1 MNTTLHHLSN
11 EFLEVRIA
19 ALGAELQNIILKENG
34 LDYMWS
40 GDPAYWAKKSPVL
53 FPIVGGLKDS
63 NYSFEG
69 KSYSLNRH
77 GFARESLFE
86 VSAKTNNS
94 ISFLLQSDETTLAVY
109 PFHFQFFVTYTLVQ
123 QTLEVSYLVKNTGDQ
138 NMYFSV
144 GAHPA
149 FAVPLS
155 PNTTYTDYY
164 LHFSKQEESGRWP
177 LSPEGLIKSTPEK
190 MLDGTDQLPLT
201 KELFYGDALV
211 FKDLRSTSI
220 SIRSDKTPH
229 GLTVNYEGFPYMGIW
244 AFKQANFVCI
254 EPWCGIADS
263 ENTNGQLIDKE
274 GINKLSP
281 QESFQRS
288 WFVEVF

>member
-11 EFLEVRIA
+11 EFLDITIA
-19 ALGAELQNIILKENG
+19 DLGAELQNIIHKENG

-53 FPIVGGLKDS
+53 FPIVGGLKNS
-63 NYSFEG
+63 TYSFEG
-69 KSYSLNRH
+69 KSYTLNRH
-77 GFARESLFE
+77 GFARESMFV

-94 ISFLLQSDETTLAVY
+94 ISFLLQSDEATLALY
-109 PFHFQFFVTYTLVQ
+109 PFHFHFIVTYTLVQ
-123 QTLEVSYLVKNTGDQ
+123 YSLEVNYLVKNTGDQ

-149 FAVPLS
+149 FAVPLT
-155 PNTTYTDYY
+155 PNTTYTDYS
-164 LHFSKQEESGRWP
+164 LHFSKKEESGRWP
-177 LSPEGLIKSTPEK
+177 LSPEGLIKTIPEK
-190 MLDGTDQLPLT
+190 MFAGTDQLPLT
-201 KELFYGDALV
+201 KELFFEDALV
-211 FKDLRSTSI
+211 YKDLQSTSI

-229 GLTVNYEGFPYMGIW
+229 GLTVHYEGFPYMGIW

-263 ENTNGQLIDKE
+263 DNSNGELVDKE
-274 GINKLSP
+274 GIIKLSP
-281 QESFQRS
+281 QEIFQRS